1 MSHIRYDAVVIGA
14 GNSGIVAALEL
25 AQAGKKTL
33 LIEKNNTSGG
43 CSTSFVRGRFE
54 FDATLHEFCD
64 WGPDDN
70 KGSSPTAFGKARAAD
85 GMGAHSRCVPLCY
98 PKGFHGEAPGCAHA
112 VRHLLFY

>member
-33 LIEKNNTSGG
+33 LIEKNNTPGG

-70 KGSSPTAFGKARAAD
+70 KGSSRLLWK
-85 GMGAHSRCVPLCY
+85 SS
-98 PKGFHGEAPGCAHA
+98 GCRRNGCPFPMCSA
-112 VRHLLFY
+112 VLSERIPRGSP